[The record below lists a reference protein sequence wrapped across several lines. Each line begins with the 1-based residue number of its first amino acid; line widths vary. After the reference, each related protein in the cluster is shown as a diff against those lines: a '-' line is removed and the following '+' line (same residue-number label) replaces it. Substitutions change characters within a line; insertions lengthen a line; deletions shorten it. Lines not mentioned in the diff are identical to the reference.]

1 MVNIAGESSKAN
13 IQRAIQRKEAAEAVL
28 RMRTTSSH
36 PTSAVA
42 SSIAA
47 AEEPTASISD
57 NSTSEPK
64 QIGKPSLL
72 LRQTSANEQRECF
85 CSDPVG
91 SDAVHDVRLAC
102 RCLIHRACLISYIR
116 SQLNDRMQLFAAM
129 ESAGHVGIIC
139 PYARADQC
147 QAVGKETF
155 ISLADMEELVIK
167 LPPETGENPK
177 ELPEEALLPSE
188 IARLK
193 RWIQEEQGD
202 TPNEPSTVASIASK
216 ANLEA
221 KKKAEEKRKQ
231 IEADLMTDEMI
242 ASTTKPCPSCQFRV
256 THWHGHSCHHIQ
268 PSGGCPKCKVPF
280 CYKCL
285 QSGPVN
291 QRARGAA
298 NSCLCGGWSN
308 FCATSDVPNNLV
320 LTPYPYDK
328 VSAFQTTATEV

>member
-1 MVNIAGESSKAN
+1 
-13 IQRAIQRKEAAEAVL
+13 
-28 RMRTTSSH
+28 
-36 PTSAVA
+36 
-42 SSIAA
+42 
-47 AEEPTASISD
+47 
-57 NSTSEPK
+57 
-64 QIGKPSLL
+64 
-72 LRQTSANEQRECF
+72 
-85 CSDPVG
+85 
-91 SDAVHDVRLAC
+91 
-102 RCLIHRACLISYIR
+102 
-116 SQLNDRMQLFAAM
+116 MQLFAAM
-129 ESAGHVGIIC
+129 ESAGQVGIIC

-155 ISLADMEELVIK
+155 ISLADMEELVTK
-167 LPPETGENPK
+167 QSPQKDETPK

-202 TPNEPSTVASIASK
+202 TPTEPSPTASIASR
-216 ANLEA
+216 ANSEA

-231 IEADLMTDEMI
+231 IESDLMTDEMI
-242 ASTTKPCPSCQFRV
+242 ASTTKACPSCQFRV

-285 QSGPVN
+285 QSGPVS

-298 NSCLCGGWSN
+298 NKCLCGGWSN
-308 FCATSDVPNNLV
+308 FCATSDVPNNLA

-328 VSAFQTTATEV
+328 VSVSQTTVIG